1 MADGALG
8 GASGPLVGIRVLE
21 FTQIIAG
28 PFGCQNLSDMG
39 ADVIKVEPP
48 EGEPWRLYSQYMP
61 GESKYYH
68 SLNRGKRS
76 LVLNLEDPGAQEVVH
91 RLVPEVDIVVI
102 NYRPDVA
109 EKLCIDY
116 ARLSALRPNLIYI
129 DNTAW
134 GRKGPWSHRP
144 GYDIIAQAVSGLM
157 AADGKVDEGGA
168 PGTITASP
176 MADYGTGIAI
186 AWAACAALYHRE
198 RTGQGQF
205 IETSLLNTALAFQGQ
220 YGTDLPAADALKYD
234 KMAMVDQLRA
244 EGAPYEAVLDAHG
257 AGGIPRVGNVYYR
270 AFATKDGAV
279 AVGALSPT
287 LRAKVRAAIPTEY
300 LGLYDPEFDARNPE
314 HVAAANIEVAKVEA
328 RFRELT
334 TAEWLERLERHGV
347 PCGPVNFVE
356 EAMLDPQT
364 LANEMTVAL
373 EHELSGPETQV
384 GPLLRMSATP
394 LAAQGPS
401 PVLGR
406 HTDEVLRSVGYSEAD
421 RKSTRLNSS
430 HT

>member
-1 MADGALG
+1 MVSGADA

-48 EGEPWRLYSQYMP
+48 EGEPWRIYSQFLP
-61 GESKYYH
+61 GESKYFH

-76 LVLNLEDPGAQEVVH
+76 LVLNLDDPEAQEVVY
-91 RLVPEVDIVVI
+91 RLVPDMDIVVI

-109 EKLCIDY
+109 AKLGIDY
-116 ARLSALRPNLIYI
+116 ARLSAIRPDLIYI

-134 GRKGPWSHRP
+134 GRRGPWAQRP

-157 AADGKVDEGGA
+157 AADSKVDEGGA

-205 IETSLLNTALAFQGQ
+205 IETSLLNTALAFQGM
-220 YGTDLPAADALKYD
+220 YGIDLPAADALKYE

-244 EGAPYEAVLDAHG
+244 EGAPYADVLEAHG
-257 AGGIPRVGNVYYR
+257 AGGVPRVGNVYYR
-270 AFATKDGAV
+270 AYATKDGAI

-300 LGLYDPEFDARNPE
+300 LGLYDPAFDARNPE
-314 HVAAANIEVAKVEA
+314 HVATANVEVAKVEA

-334 TAEWLERLERHGV
+334 TAEWLERLEHHGV

-364 LANEMTVAL
+364 LANEMTVAI
-373 EHELSGPETQV
+373 EHETTGPETQV
-384 GPLLRMSATP
+384 SPLLRMSATP
-394 LAAQGPS
+394 LAVQGPS

-406 HTDEVLRSVGYSEAD
+406 HTDEVLRAAGYTDHEVAAL
-421 RKSTRLNSS
+421 RERGAIA
-430 HT
+430 

>member
-1 MADGALG
+1 M
-8 GASGPLVGIRVLE
+8 ASGPLVGIRVLE

-39 ADVIKVEPP
+39 AEVIKVEPP
-48 EGEPWRLYSQYMP
+48 EGEPWRLYSQFMP

-68 SLNRGKRS
+68 ALNRGKRS
-76 LVLNLEDPGAQEVVH
+76 LVLALDQPEAREVVY
-91 RLVPEVDIVVI
+91 RLLPEIDIVVI

-109 EKLCIDY
+109 AKLGIEY
-116 ARLSALRPNLIYI
+116 ARLAQSRPDLIYI

-134 GRKGPWSHRP
+134 GRKGPWADRP

-157 AADGKVDEGGA
+157 AADGKVDGMA

-198 RTGQGQF
+198 RTGQGQL
-205 IETSLLNTALAFQGQ
+205 IETSLLNTALAFQGM
-220 YGTDLPAADALKYD
+220 YGMDLPAADALKYD
-234 KMAMVDQLRA
+234 KLAMVDRLRA
-244 EGAPYEAVLDAHG
+244 EGAPYPEVLEAHG
-257 AGGIPRVGNVYYR
+257 AGGVPRIGNVYYR
-270 AFATKDGAV
+270 AYATKDGAV
-279 AVGALSPT
+279 AVGALSPS

-300 LGLYDPEFDARNPE
+300 LGLYGPDFDARNPQ
-314 HVAAANIEVAKVEA
+314 HVAEAAVEVAKVEA

-334 TAEWLERLERHGV
+334 TAQWLEILERHGV

-356 EAMLDPQT
+356 EAMRDPQT
-364 LANEMTVAL
+364 QANGMTVDL
-373 EHELSGPETQV
+373 DHEATGPETQV
-384 GPLLRMSATP
+384 SPLLRMSATP
-394 LAAQGPS
+394 LSVQGPS

-406 HTDEVLRSVGYSEAD
+406 HTEEILIAAGYTEAEIAALRKRGAIG
-421 RKSTRLNSS
+421 
-430 HT
+430 